1 MLDLLLINPRYH
13 LLEEPIQEN
22 LSLGY
27 MASYLRSRGFTVEI
41 IDGSIRDLTHRKL
54 ADEIMKRECRVLGI
68 TVIYQ
73 GAAREQL
80 SILRYLKKKGFRAH
94 VCVGGYFPTLAHRQ
108 LMEDVPGIDSIVRA
122 EGELSVEELLDRV
135 RSGGE
140 LHGISGLTFRDGGGE
155 IVVNP
160 DRPLIED
167 LDTLPFPARDELP
180 RAFERGGSIPILASR
195 GCYAICSYCSISA
208 FYRTTKGPAW
218 RGRSP
223 VNILDEI
230 QELLETYDKK
240 RVRFEDANFFG
251 PGREGRKRVEEI
263 AEGILSRGLDLE
275 FRIECRAENVDEALF
290 RLLKKA
296 GLKEV
301 FVGIESAV
309 PRSLESM
316 KKGVTLEENLEAI
329 DVLDKLNIRTG
340 VGFITMEPDT
350 TMDEFFTNLK
360 FIVDKVYPMKKRLG
374 SYVDPLSKL
383 QVFSGTP
390 IYEELSDRGLL
401 EGDLY
406 EMDYRF
412 LDPKFQ
418 KFYTLFHPIQKV
430 IYGTKSWLKR
440 HRWVKRNEF

>member
-22 LSLGY
+22 LGLGY

-80 SILRYLKKKGFRAH
+80 SILRYLRKKGFRAH

-122 EGELSVEELLDRV
+122 EGELSLEEHLDQV

-160 DRPLIED
+160 DRPFIED

-208 FYRTTKGPAW
+208 FYRTTKGSAW
-218 RGRSP
+218 RGRGP
-223 VNILDEI
+223 ENILDEI
-230 QELLETYDKK
+230 QELLETYDKN

-251 PGREGRKRVEEI
+251 PVREGRKRIEEI

-290 RLLKKA
+290 RFLKKA

-309 PRSLESM
+309 PRALESM
-316 KKGVTLEENLEAI
+316 KKGVTLEENREAI

-350 TMDEFFTNLK
+350 TIDEFFTNLK

-390 IYEELSDRGLL
+390 LYKELKDQGLL

-430 IYGTKSWLKR
+430 VYGTKSWLKR